1 MRDDKVLTYYFEGAL
16 KAIHFSVPTNVIKV
30 PCECL
35 LRYDANVGGVSENR
49 RKGIYRGV

>member
-1 MRDDKVLTYYFEGAL
+1 MWDDKVLTYYFEGAL
-16 KAIHFSVPTNVIKV
+16 KAIHFCVPANVIKV

-35 LRYDANVGGVSENR
+35 MGYYANVGWVSENR